1 MIKAKSRTSKR
12 PRGPKTMER
21 LIAAAAK
28 EFEEHGF
35 LGTDSNRI
43 ARRAGFAPQTFYR
56 WFNDKTEIFLAV
68 YQNWVRQEFKSID
81 KLRSEGAPD
90 SKLVEAVVAHHKAFR
105 VFRRSLRLL
114 TVQDDRVRAARAA
127 SRLEQ
132 IDRLKLRYRP
142 RRVGTA
148 EAAVFLLEYE
158 RLCDAIADGE
168 FSDLGIDESAVVKH
182 LVGLYKYLKK
192 G

>member
-1 MIKAKSRTSKR
+1 
-12 PRGPKTMER
+12 MER

-56 WFNDKTEIFLAV
+56 WFNDKTDIFLAV
-68 YQNWVRQEFKSID
+68 YQNWIRQEFKSID

-142 RRVGTA
+142 RRVGTV